1 MARPTT
7 ARRHQ
12 AVASKRTATTLRLDP
27 PVRRALLVLQ
37 EVLHTPQ
44 NRLVNEAVRDFVAR
58 RAAEV
63 EADLHQILRRVQA
76 CRRSDPRFEK
86 AIARFA
92 TAEARLGS
100 SDPIEGQAEPKAG
113 SAQAMVREL
122 LRG

>member
-1 MARPTT
+1 MVRPST
-7 ARRHQ
+7 ARRHA
-12 AVASKRTATTLRLDP
+12 AVAPKRTATTLRLDP

-44 NRLVNEAVRDFVAR
+44 NRLVNEAVRDFVAK

-63 EADLHQILRRVQA
+63 EADLQQVLKRVRA
-76 CRRSDPRFEK
+76 CRRSDPLFEK
-86 AIARFA
+86 AIAQFA
-92 TAEARLGS
+92 AAEASLAT
-100 SDPIEGQAEPKAG
+100 SDPLEGHAEPKAG